1 MRLIENNQVHTPYT
15 ILKKYWQH
23 ESFRHL
29 QEEIINSVISGEDVL
44 AVLPT
49 GGGKSICFQIPALMK
64 DGICLVV
71 TPLIALM
78 KDQVENLIKRGVS
91 AVAIYSGMNPREVD
105 MVLDNC
111 IYGEVKFLY
120 VSPERLH
127 SHLFQERIKKMNVNL
142 ITVDEAHCISQWG
155 HDFRP
160 SYFEINQLRLLKPEC
175 NTIALTATATPEVR
189 DEIVNK
195 LDFKE
200 YRLFTGSFARKNL
213 SYAVRKVEDKEQK
226 LLEVLTKTS
235 GSAIVYTKTR
245 KEAKMVSDWL
255 KRNGINSG
263 FYHAGLSNQF
273 RIKVQ
278 DQWMSGKLRVVVA
291 TNAFGMGIDKADVRM
306 VAHLG
311 LNSNMESY
319 YQEAGR
325 AGRDGMKAYAVI
337 LFQAK
342 DIEDARSN
350 FNRAYPE
357 MKYIQ
362 HIYQCLA
369 NYYKLAVGSSHA
381 SGFDFILHKFAM
393 QYNLEHLEV
402 FYALKKLEEYDLIQ
416 FSEVYNAASSVFMQ
430 FDHTKLYQFQVA
442 NSSLDPLIKAMLRMY
457 GGEMFT
463 LFTRISEYK
472 ISKVLNA
479 TEKNVKK
486 DLQRLHKAKVIS
498 YSPQK
503 ELPQIV
509 FLTPRMD
516 AGKLPIQKHMYEL
529 RRKVELD
536 KLEFMISYVSRY
548 EACRT
553 NLIQEYFGEE
563 TKTECGVC
571 DRCIEKKKKGVTV
584 LRTLHDQIVEKVE
597 EDKYNIRV
605 LVDKFPS
612 YPDKEILDVIREM
625 LESGELIQDASGL
638 LGAP

>member
-1 MRLIENNQVHTPYT
+1 MQTPHT
-15 ILKKYWQH
+15 ILKQYWRH

-29 QEEIINSVISGEDVL
+29 QEEIINSVINGEDVL
-44 AVLPT
+44 AILPT

-64 DGICLVV
+64 DGICIVV

-91 AVAIYSGMNPREVD
+91 AVAIYSGMNPREIDV
-105 MVLDNC
+105 VLDNC
-111 IYGEVKFLY
+111 IYGNIKFLY

-127 SHLFQERIKKMNVNL
+127 SHLFQERVNKMNVNL

-160 SYFEINQLRLLKPEC
+160 SYFEISQLRLLKPES

-189 DEIVNK
+189 DEIVEK
-195 LDFKE
+195 LDFKKF
-200 YRLFTGSFARKNL
+200 RLFTGSFARENL

-235 GSAIVYTKTR
+235 GTAIVYTKTR
-245 KEAKMVSDWL
+245 KEAKMVSEWL

-263 FYHAGLSNQF
+263 YYHAGLSNQL
-273 RIKVQ
+273 RIRVQ

-291 TNAFGMGIDKADVRM
+291 TNAFGMGIDKANVRM
-306 VAHLG
+306 VIHLG

-337 LFQAK
+337 LFQTK

-350 FNRAYPE
+350 FNRAYPK

-381 SGFDFILHKFAM
+381 SGFDFILHKFAT

-402 FYALKKLEEYDLIQ
+402 FYALKKLEEHNLIQ
-416 FSEVYNAASSVFMQ
+416 FSEVYDAASAVYMQ
-430 FDHTKLYQFQVA
+430 FDQSKLYQFQVA
-442 NSSLDPLIKAMLRMY
+442 NPLLDPLIKAILRMY

-463 LFTRISEYK
+463 QFTRISEYK
-472 ISKVLNA
+472 ISKVLNT

-486 DLQRLHKAKVIS
+486 DLQRLHKVRAIS
-498 YSPQK
+498 YSQQK
-503 ELPQIV
+503 DLPQIV

-516 AGKLPIQKHMYEL
+516 AGKLPVQKHIYEL

-536 KLEFMISYVSRY
+536 KLEFMISYVSKY

-571 DRCIEKKKKGVTV
+571 DRCIEKKKKGETIFQ
-584 LRTLHDQIVEKVE
+584 TLHDQIVEKVE
-597 EDKYNIRV
+597 EEKYNIRG
-605 LVDKFPS
+605 LVNKFSS
-612 YPDKEILDVIREM
+612 YPDKDILGVVREM
-625 LESGELIQDASGL
+625 LESGELMQDNSGFITRT
-638 LGAP
+638 